1 MGASR
6 FLYALQSVYPSLAQ
20 FSPFWDCIC
29 FNLNQF
35 VPKRATSSGKL
46 WKPLNSRPKKLGTPL
61 ASLRGN
67 NKAVCFE
74 ISARDASSTPRHT
87 GASQSFNPVTV
98 SNGNRAFFC
107 QFLTVGRVFP
117 MIRLA
122 SACACPKLK
131 QKTFSYSAA
140 IVRMWQGRPNFW

>member
-1 MGASR
+1 
-6 FLYALQSVYPSLAQ
+6 
-20 FSPFWDCIC
+20 
-29 FNLNQF
+29 LNQF
-35 VPKRATSSGKL
+35 VPKRATSSGKP
-46 WKPLNSRPKKLGTPL
+46 WKTLDFGLKKIGTPL
-61 ASLRGN
+61 ANFRGN

-98 SNGNRAFFC
+98 SNGNRDFFC
-107 QFLTVGRVFP
+107 QFLLAGRVFP

-131 QKTFSYSAA
+131 QETFSYGAA
-140 IVRMWQGRPNFW
+140 FVRM